1 MSKMKDQATFAAL
14 SLFAAAC
21 GYHSPHFDPDV
32 MCNPTSLHIGVN
44 AYEPQKLT
52 GFTQVKGRRR
62 LTKKQR
68 KQLKN
73 RKK

>member
-1 MSKMKDQATFAAL
+1 MSMKDLAIMHAL
-14 SLFAAAC
+14 ALMSGHNFFC
-21 GYHSPHFDPDV
+21 ERY
-32 MCNPTSLHIGVN
+32 NPNGVK

-68 KQLKN
+68 KQIKS
-73 RKK
+73 KKQ

>member
-1 MSKMKDQATFAAL
+1 MSMKDLAMYNAMALMYAATYGKYVAP
-14 SLFAAAC
+14 
-21 GYHSPHFDPDV
+21 YTEP
-32 MCNPTSLHIGVN
+32 NPTSLRLPP
-44 AYEPQKLT
+44 EPPVRLT

>member
-1 MSKMKDQATFAAL
+1 MSMKNLVMYHAMALMYNAAY
-14 SLFAAAC
+14 SKYIAPYAE
-21 GYHSPHFDPDV
+21 P
-32 MCNPTSLHIGVN
+32 NPTSLRLPP
-44 AYEPQKLT
+44 EPPVKLT

>member
-1 MSKMKDQATFAAL
+1 MSMKDLAIMNAL
-14 SLFAAAC
+14 ALMSGHNFFC
-21 GYHSPHFDPDV
+21 ERY
-32 MCNPTSLHIGVN
+32 NPNGVK

-62 LTKKQR
+62 LSKKKR

-73 RKK
+73 KKQENL